1 MHSAFVELSNAI
13 CEVKEQSL
21 AVPRTSASKTA
32 LMFKTISA
40 SSGHSVK
47 SQFMTKISVWLAQT
61 Y

>member
-32 LMFKTISA
+32 LKTISA